1 GRKLVMAGRRQSMSA
16 QISRQAR
23 RLSAAIAPQFTKI
36 DSVNILQKVDGVQI
50 RISDMTQYQQA
61 VGQYV
66 LRNSVQF
73 DPIDFDIIDPSGSRI
88 MQASLYPDGMTLNEG
103 KRKICDIT
111 LANDED
117 SLNFIAKITHPV
129 TGMTVYEM
137 QEIADIITIQSYTD
151 DMNGTRIE
159 AIRPTLLSLLFTCG
173 CTFTRKKWNLISQ
186 DIVTAIIE
194 PKSSFFEEN
203 SVK

>member
-1 GRKLVMAGRRQSMSA
+1 
-16 QISRQAR
+16 
-23 RLSAAIAPQFTKI
+23 
-36 DSVNILQKVDGVQI
+36 
-50 RISDMTQYQQA
+50 
-61 VGQYV
+61 
-66 LRNSVQF
+66 
-73 DPIDFDIIDPSGSRI
+73 

-203 SVK
+203 SVKMEWVTSSENELRVVAVTFGLALMVREAFPSLIHILKEFRTRHA